1 MRTLIA
7 RVAVMLA
14 TLYYAHTTAA
24 DIVQLDNGDRLTGT
38 VSNIT
43 NGVVT
48 LSTAYAGD
56 VAIAMANVTQIET
69 DGDYDVTLA
78 TGDQVSG
85 RLVADGLQVGDNL
98 IGSELNSIRFLEQI
112 PTGEPVFTSRV
123 DGLFS
128 LSNGNSNT
136 QALNIFADTFY
147 SHGNNE
153 HRLGIAWSDEEAES
167 QTTKAQIEIDYGYR
181 RLLRD
186 DWYFGGNFEYFR
198 DELKDI
204 NRRITVGA
212 TVGKQFWNTPVSRFS
227 VELGISA
234 VLENLDGSTEN
245 NPALRWGLDYTRQL
259 AANAQFFHNH
269 EILAVLGGGR
279 GQIFDT
285 STGVR
290 YALSDRL
297 NVNFRVDYRNE
308 TDPPE
313 GNSSSDVTYGI
324 GVGYILF

>member
-1 MRTLIA
+1 MRTSIA
-7 RVAVMLA
+7 RAFIVLA
-14 TLYYAHTTAA
+14 TIYTSTVTA
-24 DIVQLDNGDRLTGT
+24 DVIQLDNGDRMTGT

-43 NGVVT
+43 AGVIT
-48 LSTAYAGD
+48 LTTAYAGD

-69 DGDYDVTLA
+69 DGDYDVTLES
-78 TGDQVSG
+78 GDQVSG
-85 RLVADGLQVGDNL
+85 RLVPNGLQVGDNL
-98 IGSELNSIRFLEQI
+98 INSQLSSITLLEQI
-112 PTGEPVFTSRV
+112 PTGAPVFTSRV

-136 QALNIFADTFY
+136 QTLDIFADTFY

-153 HRLGIAWSDEEAES
+153 HRLGIAWGDAEAEGE
-167 QTTKAQIEIDYGYR
+167 TTKAQIEIDYGYR

-186 DWYFGGNFEYFR
+186 DWFFGGNLEYFR

-212 TVGKQFWNTPVSRFS
+212 TIGKQFWNTPLSRFS
-227 VELGISA
+227 VELGVSA
-234 VLENLDGSTEN
+234 VLENLAGETEN

-259 AANAQFFHNH
+259 LPQAQFFHNH
-269 EILAVLGGGR
+269 EILAIIGSGR

-285 STGVR
+285 STGLR

-297 NVNFRVDYRNE
+297 NVNLRVDYRNE

-313 GNSSSDVTYGI
+313 GASSSDVTYGI
-324 GVGYILF
+324 GVGYVLF